1 MEESLSEEHKDES
14 PASVPQDNNQLSRSK
29 NSSPLR
35 KSAPAS
41 PEKVEAES
49 L

>member
-1 MEESLSEEHKDES
+1 
-14 PASVPQDNNQLSRSK
+14 VPQDNNQLSRS